1 MTLEQRLA
9 PLKGHPDAH
18 LLMGSAALGTHAR
31 LNVLT
36 LLAEVALCRSP
47 RWAVSP
53 APWFS

>member
-1 MTLEQRLA
+1 MTLEQRLP

-18 LLMGSAALGTHAR
+18 LLMGSAARGTHAR

-47 RWAVSP
+47 RWAV
-53 APWFS
+53 